1 MQEIKRKCLACNKV
15 TTRENLIKITRLK
28 EGTLKIN
35 PTSKEIGR
43 SVYVCKNSQCIKEF
57 IKRKKLRALKSDSQ
71 SEILK
76 IEEMLKNIVSEI

>member
-15 TTRENLIKITRLK
+15 ATRENLIKITRLK